1 MPVHRSDAVSKRK
14 DELVTRID
22 ECTRVIREVD
32 GSDGWK
38 IIRRDFE
45 RQQKMI
51 DDNWQSV
58 FEKEKLDQFRITKFA
73 TKTLLD
79 LIESYR
85 HDLEVAK
92 EELHKIN
99 NPNAVLNKYYDN
111 ESNYE

>member
-1 MPVHRSDAVSKRK
+1 MPAHKNDAVNKRK
-14 DELVTRID
+14 DELITKID
-22 ECTRVIREVD
+22 ECTRVVREVEN
-32 GSDGWK
+32 SDGWK
-38 IIRRDFE
+38 IILRDFE

-51 DDNWQSV
+51 DDNWQSI
-58 FEKEKLDQFRITKFA
+58 FDKEKLDQLRVTKFA

-79 LIESYR
+79 LIETYK

-99 NPNAVLNKYYDN
+99 NPNTILNKYYDG